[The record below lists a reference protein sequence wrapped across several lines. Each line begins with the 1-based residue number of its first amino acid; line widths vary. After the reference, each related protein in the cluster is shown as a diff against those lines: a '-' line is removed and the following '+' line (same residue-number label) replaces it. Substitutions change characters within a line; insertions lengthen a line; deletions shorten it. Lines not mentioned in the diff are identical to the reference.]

1 MRNDYKIILD
11 IIPNGSKVLDIG
23 CSSGE
28 LLSLL
33 NLKNG
38 VQTQG
43 VEINQEKV
51 VNCLENGL
59 DVVQGDINQILEDF
73 PHNQFDYC
81 ILTQT
86 IQTVNSPDK
95 LLHLLKKV
103 GKKIIISFDNSNY
116 YKKVFNF
123 SIKGSFDDLLEKS
136 YGDQWFNTQNI
147 HPCSIKDFTILAKKV
162 GFKINETYDVK
173 KIKNTYL
180 QKHPLIYS
188 VMKYCLIYLHRRLS

>member
-28 LLSLL
+28 LLTLL
-33 NLKNG
+33 NKKDY
-38 VQTQG
+38 VHTQG
-43 VEINQEKV
+43 VEINQEEV
-51 VNCLENGL
+51 VKCLENGL

-86 IQTVNSPDK
+86 IQTVNAPDK
-95 LLHLLKKV
+95 LLNLLKKV
-103 GKKIIISFDNSNY
+103 GKNIIISFDNSNY

-123 SIKGSFDDLLEKS
+123 SVRGSFDNLLEKS
-136 YGDQWFNTQNI
+136 EGDQWFNTQNI

-162 GFKINETYDVK
+162 GFTINETYDVRKNK
-173 KIKNTYL
+173 KFIFPKSPSNIFCNEVL
-180 QKHPLIYS
+180 FN
-188 VMKYCLIYLHRRLS
+188 LST

>member
-28 LLSLL
+28 LLTLL
-33 NLKNG
+33 NKKDF
-38 VQTQG
+38 VHTQG
-43 VEINQEKV
+43 VEINQEEV
-51 VNCLENGL
+51 VKCLENGL

-86 IQTVNSPDK
+86 IQTVNAPDK
-95 LLHLLKKV
+95 LLNLLKKV
-103 GKKIIISFDNSNY
+103 GKNIIISFDNSNY

-123 SIKGSFDDLLEKS
+123 SVRGSFDNLLEKS
-136 YGDQWFNTQNI
+136 EGDQWFNTQNI

-162 GFKINETYDVK
+162 GFTINETYDVRKNK
-173 KIKNTYL
+173 KFIFPKSPSNIFCNEVL
-180 QKHPLIYS
+180 FN
-188 VMKYCLIYLHRRLS
+188 LST

>member
-33 NLKNG
+33 NKKDD
-38 VQTQG
+38 VHTQG
-43 VEINQEKV
+43 VEINQEEV
-51 VNCLENGL
+51 VKCLENGL

-86 IQTVNSPDK
+86 IQTVNAPDK
-95 LLHLLKKV
+95 LLNLLKKV
-103 GKKIIISFDNSNY
+103 GKNIIISFDNSNY
-116 YKKVFNF
+116 CKKVFNF
-123 SIKGSFDDLLEKS
+123 SVRGSFDNLLEKS
-136 YGDQWFNTQNI
+136 EGDQWFNTQNI
-147 HPCSIKDFTILAKKV
+147 HPCSIKDFTVLAKKV
-162 GFKINETYDVK
+162 GFTINETYDVRKNK
-173 KIKNTYL
+173 KFIFPKSPSNIFCNEVL
-180 QKHPLIYS
+180 FN
-188 VMKYCLIYLHRRLS
+188 LST

>member
-11 IIPNGSKVLDIG
+11 IIPNWSKVLDIG
-23 CSSGE
+23 CSSWE

-33 NLKNG
+33 NKKDD
-38 VQTQG
+38 VHTQG
-43 VEINQEKV
+43 VEINQEEV
-51 VNCLENGL
+51 VKCLENGL

-86 IQTVNSPDK
+86 IQTVNAPDK
-95 LLHLLKKV
+95 LLNLLKKV
-103 GKKIIISFDNSNY
+103 GKNIIISFDNSNY

-123 SIKGSFDDLLEKS
+123 SVRGSFDNLLEKS
-136 YGDQWFNTQNI
+136 EGDQWFNTQNI

-162 GFKINETYDVK
+162 GFTINETYDVRKNK
-173 KIKNTYL
+173 KFIFPKSPSNIFCNEVL
-180 QKHPLIYS
+180 FN
-188 VMKYCLIYLHRRLS
+188 LST

>member
-33 NLKNG
+33 NKKDN
-38 VQTQG
+38 VHTQG
-43 VEINQEKV
+43 VEINQEEV
-51 VNCLENGL
+51 VKCLEDGL

-86 IQTVNSPDK
+86 IQTVNAPDK
-95 LLHLLKKV
+95 LLNLLKKV
-103 GKKIIISFDNSNY
+103 GKNIIISFDNSNY

-123 SIKGSFDDLLEKS
+123 SVRGSFDNLLEKS
-136 YGDQWFNTQNI
+136 EGDQWFNTQNI
-147 HPCSIKDFTILAKKV
+147 HPCSIKDFTVLAKKV
-162 GFKINETYDVK
+162 GFTINETYDVRKNK
-173 KIKNTYL
+173 KFIFPKSPSNFFCNEVL
-180 QKHPLIYS
+180 FN
-188 VMKYCLIYLHRRLS
+188 LST

>member
-28 LLSLL
+28 LLTLL
-33 NLKNG
+33 NEKDH
-38 VQTQG
+38 VHTQG
-43 VEINQEKV
+43 VEINQEEV
-51 VNCLENGL
+51 VKCLENGL

-86 IQTVNSPDK
+86 IQTVNAPDK
-95 LLHLLKKV
+95 LLNLLKKV
-103 GKKIIISFDNSNY
+103 GKNIIISFDNSNY

-123 SIKGSFDDLLEKS
+123 SIRGSFDNLLETS
-136 YGDQWFNTQNI
+136 EGDQWFNTQNI

-162 GFKINETYDVK
+162 GFTINETYDVRKNK
-173 KIKNTYL
+173 KFIFPKSPSNIL
-180 QKHPLIYS
+180 CNEVLFN
-188 VMKYCLIYLHRRLS
+188 LST

>member
-173 KIKNTYL
+173 KNKKYL
-180 QKHPLIYS
+180 SPKTPSNIFCNEVLFN
-188 VMKYCLIYLHRRLS
+188 LST

>member
-33 NLKNG
+33 NKKDD
-38 VQTQG
+38 VHTQG
-43 VEINQEKV
+43 VEINQEEV
-51 VNCLENGL
+51 VKCLEDGL

-86 IQTVNSPDK
+86 IQTVNAPDK
-95 LLHLLKKV
+95 LLTLLKKV
-103 GKKIIISFDNSNY
+103 GKNIIISFDNSNY

-123 SIKGSFDDLLEKS
+123 SVRGSFDNLLEKS
-136 YGDQWFNTQNI
+136 EGDQWFNTQNI
-147 HPCSIKDFTILAKKV
+147 HPCNIKDFTVLAKKV
-162 GFKINETYDVK
+162 GFTINETYDVRKNK
-173 KIKNTYL
+173 KFIFPKSPSNFFCNEVL
-180 QKHPLIYS
+180 FN
-188 VMKYCLIYLHRRLS
+188 LST

>member
-33 NLKNG
+33 NKKDDAH
-38 VQTQG
+38 TQG
-43 VEINQEKV
+43 VEINQEEV
-51 VNCLENGL
+51 VKCLENGL

-86 IQTVNSPDK
+86 IQTVNAPDK
-95 LLHLLKKV
+95 LLNLLKKV
-103 GKKIIISFDNSNY
+103 GKNIIISFDNSNY

-123 SIKGSFDDLLEKS
+123 SVRGSFDNLLEKS
-136 YGDQWFNTQNI
+136 EGDQWFNTQNI
-147 HPCSIKDFTILAKKV
+147 HPCSIKDFTVLAKKV
-162 GFKINETYDVK
+162 GFTINETYDVRKNK
-173 KIKNTYL
+173 KFIFPKSPSNIFCNEVL
-180 QKHPLIYS
+180 FN
-188 VMKYCLIYLHRRLS
+188 LST

>member
-33 NLKNG
+33 NKKDD
-38 VQTQG
+38 VHTQG
-43 VEINQEKV
+43 VEINQEEV
-51 VNCLENGL
+51 VKCLEDGL

-86 IQTVNSPDK
+86 IQTVNAPDK
-95 LLHLLKKV
+95 LLTLLKKV
-103 GKKIIISFDNSNY
+103 GKNIIISFDNSNY

-123 SIKGSFDDLLEKS
+123 SVRGSFDNLLEKS
-136 YGDQWFNTQNI
+136 EGDQWFNTQNI
-147 HPCSIKDFTILAKKV
+147 HPCSIKDFTVLAKKV
-162 GFKINETYDVK
+162 GFTINETYDVR
-173 KIKNTYL
+173 KNKRFIFPKSPSNIFCDEVL
-180 QKHPLIYS
+180 FN
-188 VMKYCLIYLHRRLS
+188 LST

>member
-11 IIPNGSKVLDIG
+11 IIPSGSKVLDIG

-33 NLKNG
+33 NVKDD

-51 VNCLENGL
+51 VTCLENGL

-86 IQTVNSPDK
+86 IQTVYAPDK
-95 LLHLLKKV
+95 LLQLLKKV
-103 GKKIIISFDNSNY
+103 GKNIIISFDNSNY

-123 SIKGSFDDLLEKS
+123 SVKGSFDNLLGES
-136 YGDQWFNTQNI
+136 HEDQWFNTENI
-147 HPCSIKDFTILAKKV
+147 HTCSIKDFTILAKKV
-162 GFKINETYDVK
+162 GLTITETYDVK
-173 KIKNTYL
+173 KNQRFLVPKATSNIFCNEVL
-180 QKHPLIYS
+180 FN
-188 VMKYCLIYLHRRLS
+188 LST

>member
-1 MRNDYKIILD
+1 MRKDYKIILD
-11 IIPNGSKVLDIG
+11 IIQSGSKVLDIG

-28 LLSLL
+28 LLYLL
-33 NLKNG
+33 NVKDD

-51 VNCLENGL
+51 VTCLENGL

-86 IQTVNSPDK
+86 IQTVNAPDK
-95 LLHLLKKV
+95 LLQLLKKV
-103 GKKIIISFDNSNY
+103 GKNIIISFDNSNY

-123 SIKGSFDDLLEKS
+123 SVKGSFDNLLWES
-136 YGDQWFNTQNI
+136 HEDQWFNTENI

-162 GFKINETYDVK
+162 GFTINETYDVK
-173 KIKNTYL
+173 KNQRFLFPKAPSNIFCNEVL
-180 QKHPLIYS
+180 FN
-188 VMKYCLIYLHRRLS
+188 LST

>member
-33 NLKNG
+33 NKKDN
-38 VQTQG
+38 VHTQG
-43 VEINQEKV
+43 VEINQEEV
-51 VNCLENGL
+51 VKCLEDGL

-86 IQTVNSPDK
+86 IQTVNAPDK
-95 LLHLLKKV
+95 LLNLLKKV
-103 GKKIIISFDNSNY
+103 GKNIIISFDNSNY

-123 SIKGSFDDLLEKS
+123 SVRGSFDNLLEKS
-136 YGDQWFNTQNI
+136 EGTNGLI
-147 HPCSIKDFTILAKKV
+147 HKIFILVALRILLFWRRKLV
-162 GFKINETYDVK
+162 SQST
-173 KIKNTYL
+173 
-180 QKHPLIYS
+180 KHT
-188 VMKYCLIYLHRRLS
+188 M

>member
-33 NLKNG
+33 NKKDD
-38 VQTQG
+38 VHTQG
-43 VEINQEKV
+43 VEINQEEV
-51 VNCLENGL
+51 VKCLVNGL

-86 IQTVNSPDK
+86 IQTVNAPDK
-95 LLHLLKKV
+95 LLNLLKKV
-103 GKKIIISFDNSNY
+103 GKNIIISFDNSNY

-123 SIKGSFDDLLEKS
+123 SVRGSFDNLLEKS
-136 YGDQWFNTQNI
+136 EGDQWFNTQNI
-147 HPCSIKDFTILAKKV
+147 HPCSIKDFTVLAKKV
-162 GFKINETYDVK
+162 GFTINETYDVGKNK
-173 KIKNTYL
+173 KFIFPKSPSNIFCNEVL
-180 QKHPLIYS
+180 FN
-188 VMKYCLIYLHRRLS
+188 LST

>member
-28 LLSLL
+28 LLTLL
-33 NLKNG
+33 NKKDD
-38 VQTQG
+38 VHTQG
-43 VEINQEKV
+43 VEINQEEV
-51 VNCLENGL
+51 VKCLEDGL

-86 IQTVNSPDK
+86 IQTVNAPDK
-95 LLHLLKKV
+95 LLSLLKKV
-103 GKKIIISFDNSNY
+103 GKNIIISFDNSNY

-123 SIKGSFDDLLEKS
+123 SLRGSFDNLLEKS
-136 YGDQWFNTQNI
+136 EGDQWFNTQNI

-162 GFKINETYDVK
+162 GFTINETYDVRKNK
-173 KIKNTYL
+173 KFIFPKCPSNIFCNEVL
-180 QKHPLIYS
+180 FN
-188 VMKYCLIYLHRRLS
+188 LST

>member
-33 NLKNG
+33 NKKDN
-38 VQTQG
+38 VHTQG
-43 VEINQEKV
+43 VEINQEEV
-51 VNCLENGL
+51 VKCLEDGL

-86 IQTVNSPDK
+86 IQTVNAPDK
-95 LLHLLKKV
+95 LLNLLKKV
-103 GKKIIISFDNSNY
+103 GKNIISSFDNSNY

-123 SIKGSFDDLLEKS
+123 SVRGSFDNLLEKS
-136 YGDQWFNTQNI
+136 EGDQWFNTQNI
-147 HPCSIKDFTILAKKV
+147 HPCSIKDFTVLAKKV
-162 GFKINETYDVK
+162 GFTINETYDVR
-173 KIKNTYL
+173 KNKRFIFPKSPSNIFCDEVL
-180 QKHPLIYS
+180 FN
-188 VMKYCLIYLHRRLS
+188 LST

>member
-33 NLKNG
+33 NKKDN
-38 VQTQG
+38 VHTQG
-43 VEINQEKV
+43 VEINQEEV
-51 VNCLENGL
+51 VKCLENGL

-81 ILTQT
+81 ILTQI
-86 IQTVNSPDK
+86 IQTVNAPDK
-95 LLHLLKKV
+95 LLNLLKKV
-103 GKKIIISFDNSNY
+103 GKNIIISFDNSNY

-123 SIKGSFDDLLEKS
+123 SVRGSFDNLLEKS
-136 YGDQWFNTQNI
+136 EGDQWFNTQNI
-147 HPCSIKDFTILAKKV
+147 HPCSIKDFTVLAKKV
-162 GFKINETYDVK
+162 GFTINETYDVRKNK
-173 KIKNTYL
+173 KFIFPKSPSNIFCNEVL
-180 QKHPLIYS
+180 FN
-188 VMKYCLIYLHRRLS
+188 LST

>member
-33 NLKNG
+33 NKKDD
-38 VQTQG
+38 VHTQG
-43 VEINQEKV
+43 VEINQEEV
-51 VNCLENGL
+51 VKCLEDGL

-86 IQTVNSPDK
+86 IQTVNAPDK
-95 LLHLLKKV
+95 LLTLLKKV
-103 GKKIIISFDNSNY
+103 GKNIIISFDNSNY

-123 SIKGSFDDLLEKS
+123 SVRGSFDNLLEKS
-136 YGDQWFNTQNI
+136 EGDQWFNTQKI
-147 HPCSIKDFTILAKKV
+147 HPCSIKDFTVLAKKV
-162 GFKINETYDVK
+162 GFTINETYDVRKNK
-173 KIKNTYL
+173 KFIFPKSPSNIFCNEVL
-180 QKHPLIYS
+180 FN
-188 VMKYCLIYLHRRLS
+188 LST

>member
-11 IIPNGSKVLDIG
+11 IIPSGSKVLDIG

-33 NLKNG
+33 NVKDD

-51 VNCLENGL
+51 VTCLENGL

-86 IQTVNSPDK
+86 IQTVNAPDK
-95 LLHLLKKV
+95 LLQLLKKV
-103 GKKIIISFDNSNY
+103 GKNIIISFDNSNY

-123 SIKGSFDDLLEKS
+123 SVKGSFDNLLGES
-136 YGDQWFNTQNI
+136 HEYQWFNTENI

-162 GFKINETYDVK
+162 GFTINETYDVK
-173 KIKNTYL
+173 KNQRFLFPKAPSNIFCNEVL
-180 QKHPLIYS
+180 FN
-188 VMKYCLIYLHRRLS
+188 LST

>member
-33 NLKNG
+33 NKKDD
-38 VQTQG
+38 VHTQG
-43 VEINQEKV
+43 VEINQEEV
-51 VNCLENGL
+51 VKCLENGL

-86 IQTVNSPDK
+86 IQTVNAPDK
-95 LLHLLKKV
+95 LLNLLKKV
-103 GKKIIISFDNSNY
+103 GKNIIISFDNSNY

-123 SIKGSFDDLLEKS
+123 SVRGSFDNLLEKS
-136 YGDQWFNTQNI
+136 EGGQWFNTQNI
-147 HPCSIKDFTILAKKV
+147 HPCSIKDFTVLAKKV
-162 GFKINETYDVK
+162 GFTINETYDVRKNK
-173 KIKNTYL
+173 KFIFPKSPSNIFCNEVL
-180 QKHPLIYS
+180 FN
-188 VMKYCLIYLHRRLS
+188 LST

>member
-33 NLKNG
+33 NKKDD
-38 VQTQG
+38 VHTQG
-43 VEINQEKV
+43 VEINQEEV
-51 VNCLENGL
+51 VKCLEDGL

-86 IQTVNSPDK
+86 IQTVNAPDK
-95 LLHLLKKV
+95 LLTLLKKV
-103 GKKIIISFDNSNY
+103 GKNIIISFDNSNY

-123 SIKGSFDDLLEKS
+123 SVRGSFDNLLEKS
-136 YGDQWFNTQNI
+136 EGDQWFNTQNI
-147 HPCSIKDFTILAKKV
+147 HPCSIKDFTVLAKKV
-162 GFKINETYDVK
+162 GFTINETYDVRKNK
-173 KIKNTYL
+173 KFIFPKSPSNIFCDEVL
-180 QKHPLIYS
+180 FN
-188 VMKYCLIYLHRRLS
+188 LST

>member
-11 IIPNGSKVLDIG
+11 IIQSGSKVLDIG
-23 CSSGE
+23 CSSGK

-33 NLKNG
+33 NDKDD

-51 VNCLENGL
+51 VTCLENGL

-86 IQTVNSPDK
+86 IQTVNAPDK

-103 GKKIIISFDNSNY
+103 GKNIIISFDNSNY

-123 SIKGSFDDLLEKS
+123 SLKGSFDNLLENSQGVK
-136 YGDQWFNTQNI
+136 WFNTENI
-147 HPCSIKDFTILAKKV
+147 HPCSIKDFTILAKEV
-162 GFKINETYDVK
+162 GFIINETYDVQENRK
-173 KIKNTYL
+173 FLFPKTPSNIFCNEVL
-180 QKHPLIYS
+180 FN
-188 VMKYCLIYLHRRLS
+188 LST

>member
-33 NLKNG
+33 NKKDD
-38 VQTQG
+38 VHTQG
-43 VEINQEKV
+43 VEINQEEV
-51 VNCLENGL
+51 VKCLENGL
-59 DVVQGDINQILEDF
+59 DVVQGHINQILEDF

-86 IQTVNSPDK
+86 IQTVNAPDK
-95 LLHLLKKV
+95 LLNLLKKV
-103 GKKIIISFDNSNY
+103 GKNIIISFDNSNY

-123 SIKGSFDDLLEKS
+123 SVRGSFDNLLEKS
-136 YGDQWFNTQNI
+136 EGDQWFNTQNI
-147 HPCSIKDFTILAKKV
+147 HPCSIKDFTVLAKKV
-162 GFKINETYDVK
+162 GFTINETYDVRKNK
-173 KIKNTYL
+173 KFIFPKSPSNIFCNEVL
-180 QKHPLIYS
+180 FN
-188 VMKYCLIYLHRRLS
+188 LST

>member
-28 LLSLL
+28 LLTLL
-33 NLKNG
+33 NRKDD
-38 VQTQG
+38 VHTQG
-43 VEINQEKV
+43 VEINQEEV
-51 VNCLENGL
+51 VKCLEDGL

-86 IQTVNSPDK
+86 IQTVNAPDK
-95 LLHLLKKV
+95 LLSLLKKV
-103 GKKIIISFDNSNY
+103 GKNIIISFDNSNY

-123 SIKGSFDDLLEKS
+123 SIKGSFDNLLEKS
-136 YGDQWFNTQNI
+136 EGDQWFNTQNI

-162 GFKINETYDVK
+162 GFTINETYDVRKNK
-173 KIKNTYL
+173 KFIFPKSPSNIFCNEVL
-180 QKHPLIYS
+180 FN
-188 VMKYCLIYLHRRLS
+188 LST

>member
-33 NLKNG
+33 NKKDN
-38 VQTQG
+38 VHTQG
-43 VEINQEKV
+43 VEINQEEV
-51 VNCLENGL
+51 VKCLEDGL

-86 IQTVNSPDK
+86 IQTVNAPDK
-95 LLHLLKKV
+95 LLNLLKKV
-103 GKKIIISFDNSNY
+103 GKNIIISFDNSNY

-123 SIKGSFDDLLEKS
+123 SVQGSFDNLLEKS
-136 YGDQWFNTQNI
+136 EGDQWFNTQNI
-147 HPCSIKDFTILAKKV
+147 HPCSIKDFTVLAKKV
-162 GFKINETYDVK
+162 GFTINETYDVRKNK
-173 KIKNTYL
+173 KFIFPESPSNIFCNEVL
-180 QKHPLIYS
+180 FN
-188 VMKYCLIYLHRRLS
+188 LST